1 MAYYPKSQVTT
12 NLFTSGGEFF
22 KNTSPKEEYIGYY
35 WTNSSGQF
43 FSGKNPDVSPSFEL
57 TKIKNSSTITPTNV
71 TFGEGPLPTNPS
83 TSWVTRYSDI
93 TSKPPGKL
101 PQKHQNIPT
110 EKDYE
115 LGEYQRYY
123 TKKRNQ
129 NSYFE
134 ISKED
139 YTLLQTK
146 NNKIQYQLYLPIILS
161 WVISGDKNEVYNTNK
176 NIVKLTE
183 KRLKLPGFTQYFK
196 DNFTQYCQE
205 DLDYTN

>member
-1 MAYYPKSQVTT
+1 
-12 NLFTSGGEFF
+12 
-22 KNTSPKEEYIGYY
+22 
-35 WTNSSGQF
+35 
-43 FSGKNPDVSPSFEL
+43 L

-83 TSWVTRYSDI
+83 ISWVTRYSDI
-93 TSKPPGKL
+93 TSKPPGKI
-101 PQKHQNIPT
+101 PQKYQNIPT

-139 YTLLQTK
+139 YTLLLEK
-146 NNKIQYQLYLPIILS
+146 NFKIQYQLYLPITLS
-161 WVISGDKNEVYNTNK
+161 WVISGDIKEVERTNK
-176 NIVKLTE
+176 STVSITE
-183 KRLKLPGFTQYFK
+183 RRLRLPGFTQYFK